1 MPSGNKLSSLFMAS
15 TASLPEQAVRIL
27 THSKH
32 AANGK
37 FIDLILIIWHEINV
51 WFNSPYPAI
60 IVLCLELYLS
70 PLLLFFVIKIGFS

>member
-27 THSKH
+27 IHSKH

-60 IVLCLELYLS
+60 IVLCFRTLS
-70 PLLLFFVIKIGFS
+70 LPTPSFFVIKIGFS